1 MKAVFA
7 KGGFQIDIRE
17 VPVPAPA
24 AGEVLVKV
32 HACGVCGTDM
42 HFARDWQDDFM
53 PLGHEIAA
61 EVVETGP
68 GVVAYR
74 PGDKVIVED
83 VGMCGVCV
91 HCKNG
96 EFHRCRNNY
105 TLNGQP
111 GMAEYMAVSE
121 HLLDRFDGLDWAH
134 ASLVEPLAVALNT
147 VLHAEIPLGGDVVVY
162 GPGPIGLMCV
172 RVAKLRGAARV
183 ALVGYC
189 CRTPREA
196 KRIEVGREF
205 GADFIVDSS
214 EGDPVEGVRGLPGW
228 ADGADRVIVT
238 TPPRTLPSAV
248 RMTKF
253 GGLVSFIGIDLGGR
267 STAELDVNEL
277 IFNKVTLRP
286 TFAEPAE
293 KFPVSARLLQEG
305 MVDATKLVSHTVG
318 FADLERIMRAND
330 SGEEAVVKPV
340 LMPEL

>member
-68 GVVAYR
+68 GVAAYK

-196 KRIEVGREF
+196 KRIEVGQEF
-205 GADFIVDSS
+205 GADFIVDAS
-214 EGDPVEGVRGLPGW
+214 EGDPAEGVRSLPGW

-248 RMTKF
+248 QMTKF

-267 STAELDVNEL
+267 SATEIDVNEL

-293 KFPVSARLLQEG
+293 KFPVSIRLLQEG
-305 MVDATKLVSHTVG
+305 MVDASRLVSHTFG

-330 SGEEAVVKPV
+330 SGEQPIVKPV

>member
-7 KGGFQIDIRE
+7 RSPFQFDIRDLE
-17 VPVPAPA
+17 IPRPAE
-24 AGEVLVKV
+24 GEVLVKV
-32 HACGVCGTDM
+32 QACGVCGTDM
-42 HFARDWQDDFM
+42 HFARDWTGDFM

-61 EVVETGP
+61 EVAEVGK
-68 GVVAYR
+68 GVTAYK

-96 EFHRCRNNY
+96 EYYRCRNNY

-121 HLLDRFDGLDWAH
+121 HLLNRFDGLDWAH
-134 ASLVEPLAVALNT
+134 ASLVEPLAVALNS

-172 RVAKLRGAARV
+172 RVAKLLGAARV

-196 KRIEVGREF
+196 KRMEVGREM
-205 GADFIVDSS
+205 GADYTVDAA
-214 EGDPVEGVRGLPGW
+214 EGEPAEAVKSLFDGGV
-228 ADGADRVIVT
+228 DRVIVT
-238 TPPRTLPSAV
+238 SPPRTLPSAV
-248 RMTKF
+248 QMLRF
-253 GGLVSFIGIDLGGR
+253 GGLVSYIGVDLGGR
-267 STAELDVNEL
+267 STVELDVNEL

-286 TFAEPAE
+286 TYAEPAV
-293 KFPVSARLLQEG
+293 KFPVSIRLLQEG
-305 MVDATKLVSHTVG
+305 MVDAGKLVTHTFG
-318 FADLERIMRAND
+318 FADLERIMRANE
-330 SGEEAVVKPV
+330 SGEEPIVKPV
-340 LMPEL
+340 LMPGLA